1 MHPVGVPS
9 GFERAA
15 EAANVA
21 GLITMEIRRAAL
33 PCRTAILRWIVCG
46 CLTLPPGIAPA
57 QQALDAAHPQG
68 KWEVLEGCRI
78 VTNSVIDGDS
88 FRVNHKGRAYV
99 FRLYFVDAPEA
110 DASLAE
116 RIKDQAAYFG
126 SAITNIPRGGKLAA
140 QFTRERLSGHDVTVV
155 TRWQNAMGRGK
166 LARFYCV
173 VLVQGKN
180 LGDELVANGLARIY
194 GLRANWPEGTRST
207 TIINK
212 LKNLELIAREQ
223 RRGLWDEKAFPRMT
237 DSKPVVLAEAKK
249 GNPGTVDVNEASY
262 EALQTLPGVGPKI
275 AERIIANR
283 PYHTV
288 DDLLKVSG
296 IGTSKMEQL
305 RPLVRVEGV
314 ATER

>member
-1 MHPVGVPS
+1 ME
-9 GFERAA
+9 FERAA
-15 EAANVA
+15 EAATMA
-21 GLITMEIRRAAL
+21 GLISMEIRRAAL
-33 PCRTAILRWIVCG
+33 PCRMAILRWIACG
-46 CLTLPPGIAPA
+46 WISLVGVAPA
-57 QQALDAAHPQG
+57 QQAVDAAHPQG

-78 VTNSVIDGDS
+78 VTNSVMDGDS
-88 FRVNHKGRAYV
+88 FRVTHKGRDYI

-126 SAITNIPRGGKLAA
+126 IATTVIPGGGRLSA

-180 LGDELVANGLARIY
+180 LGEELVAHGLARIY
-194 GLRANWPEGTRST
+194 GLRANWPEGTRAT

-212 LKNLELIAREQ
+212 LKNLELTAREQ
-223 RRGLWDEKAFPRMT
+223 RRGLWDDKAFPRMA
-237 DSKPVVLAEAKK
+237 DSEPVVVASKGKK
-249 GNPGTVDVNEASY
+249 GSAGTVDVNEASY
-262 EALQTLPGVGPKI
+262 DTLQTLPGIGPKI

-288 DDLLKVSG
+288 DDLLNVSG
-296 IGTSKMEQL
+296 IGTIKMEQL

-314 ATER
+314 ETER